1 MTDRGRFIT
10 FEGGEGAGKTTQ
22 ITRLADAIRAGG
34 HEVVETREPGGTPG
48 AEAIRGLLVT
58 GAVDRWDAETE
69 LLLLTAARRD
79 HMRNLIEPS
88 LAEGKWVLCDR
99 YLDSTRAYQ
108 GFGHGVP
115 QDRILDLHDTF
126 VGGSQP
132 DLTVILDIAP
142 DEGLKRAGD
151 RHDKGAPETR
161 FESID
166 LAFHQKLRDGFLQ
179 IAESEPDRCVLID
192 ASQDIEAIGVA
203 VRAAVATRLGLE
215 AGGAHG

>member
-1 MTDRGRFIT
+1 MTARGRFIT

-22 ITRLADAIRAGG
+22 ITRLAEAVRAAG
-34 HEVVETREPGGTPG
+34 HNVVETREPGGTPG

-58 GAVDRWDAETE
+58 GPVDRWDAETE

-79 HMRNLIEPS
+79 HVRNLIEPALNS
-88 LAEGKWVLCDR
+88 GKWVLCDR
-99 YLDSTRAYQ
+99 FLDSTRAYQ
-108 GFGHGVP
+108 GFGHGLP
-115 QDRILDLHDTF
+115 QDRILGLHTEF
-126 VGGSQP
+126 VGGLQP
-132 DLTVILDIAP
+132 DLTIILDIAP

-166 LAFHQKLRDGFLQ
+166 LAFHQKLRDGFLR
-179 IAESEPDRCVLID
+179 IAEEEPERCVLID

-203 VRAAVATRLGLE
+203 VRAAAATRLALGVDRD
-215 AGGAHG
+215 